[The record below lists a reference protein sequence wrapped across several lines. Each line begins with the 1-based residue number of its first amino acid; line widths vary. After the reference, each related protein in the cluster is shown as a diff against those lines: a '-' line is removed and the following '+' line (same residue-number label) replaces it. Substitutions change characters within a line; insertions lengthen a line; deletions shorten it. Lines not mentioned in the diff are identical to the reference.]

1 MDEEYSYEIQRGR
14 AFDEDPDFN
23 DNYADQEVAEH
34 ESLMETE
41 VKRPVR
47 VVLGEIKNPPQ

>member
-23 DNYADQEVAEH
+23 DNYADQGVAVMLERITNCPCAAKIL
-34 ESLMETE
+34 EGNT
-41 VKRPVR
+41 
-47 VVLGEIKNPPQ
+47 G

>member
-1 MDEEYSYEIQRGR
+1 MDEEYSHEIQRGR